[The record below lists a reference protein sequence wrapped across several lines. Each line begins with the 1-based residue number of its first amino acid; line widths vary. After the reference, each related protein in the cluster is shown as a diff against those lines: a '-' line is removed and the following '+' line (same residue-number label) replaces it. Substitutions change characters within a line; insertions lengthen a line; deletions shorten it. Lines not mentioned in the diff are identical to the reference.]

1 MPKKYGRVRFP
12 IIAAMALVIVG
23 GIAAAVAVERTHDPD
38 YWATVAALVV
48 PLVLNV
54 GGKIRREAKPP
65 SLHTLGEQAKVLRRL
80 ALAYWDGQVKLRIPS
95 YALPVPFEAVSTVTG
110 PVTTTTHEGDRTVEH
125 EAVQPVTVMAPW
137 ASILKSGR
145 AEPPKIEGTFESI
158 ADVFGAEGLPSRL
171 VVLGEPGAGKSILA
185 MSLTVELL
193 QAKPKRGVRVRST
206 RTKAIPVLL
215 QLAMWDPAVPLKTW
229 AATQMA
235 RTYPWL
241 GEEIQMEEG
250 HSSTLAT
257 WLIEQRRVMMVLDG
271 LDEIAKE
278 NRLTAFEKLSE
289 AASHGQEM
297 VVTCRTREYAQVVFE
312 AKHPMPKTPVIRLFP
327 LPLPE
332 VGNYLK
338 KADTDDQPRFSR
350 LLRHVETAPDGALA
364 KALRSPF
371 ALWLVTT
378 VYRDADKNPSE
389 LSAYDS
395 EHHILRHL
403 LNGLIPAVYSTEV
416 DDKLPRREK
425 PQVAA
430 AQRRLSK
437 IAKYLGPE
445 SEDQNID
452 WWRLPEH
459 VPGWF
464 IGGIIGP
471 LVGCLLGAAVG
482 LAAAIRFNPNAGVR
496 FGILFGVIT
505 GVLSGVTSARMQE
518 HPRAMD
524 LHLGFE
530 YSRFVSCITVGVAVG
545 LTAGWADARHGGL
558 IVGLISGAV
567 VGPACTIPC
576 KRVFGWKPGITA
588 GLAGAI
594 AIGLAS
600 GLSKGNGQPTLSG
613 LGAGVIFA
621 LAAWVFVGIFQ
632 PSKDKLVVNPR
643 SLLKRDRAG
652 SLIVAVTAGIAFAV
666 VFGVALGSLIGVV
679 AFVALTVTVSL
690 TVSMWAAFNV
700 SRIWLASTGMLPM
713 QIMGFLD
720 EAYRRGILRQ
730 DGGSYQFRHIELK
743 EALREPA
750 PEPTAVKPGPAET
763 DAAEPDRLET
773 ATEGSAS

>member
-1 MPKKYGRVRFP
+1 MPKQYRTLRFP

-23 GIAAAVAVERTHDPD
+23 GAAAAVVVERTHDPD
-38 YWATVAALVV
+38 YWSSVAAALV
-48 PLVLNV
+48 PLVLAV
-54 GGKIRREAKPP
+54 GGKMRREAKPP
-65 SLHTLGEQAKVLRRL
+65 SLHDLGEQAKLLRKL
-80 ALAYWDGQVKLRIPS
+80 TLAYWNGQVKLRISS
-95 YALPVPFEAVSTVTG
+95 YALPVPFKAASTVTG
-110 PVTTTTHEGDRTVEH
+110 PVTITTDENGTTVER
-125 EAVQPVTVMAPW
+125 EEVRKVAVMTPW
-137 ASILKSGR
+137 ASILGKGHP
-145 AEPPKIEGTFESI
+145 EPPKIEGTFESV

-193 QAKPKRGVRVRST
+193 QAKPKRGIRVRST

-215 QLAMWDPAVPLKTW
+215 QLATWDPAVPLKSW

-257 WLIEQRRVMMVLDG
+257 WLIEQRRVLMVLDG

-289 AASHGQEM
+289 AAGRGQEM

-312 AKHPMPKTPVIRLFP
+312 AKHPMPKTPVIQLFP

-338 KADTDDQPRFSR
+338 QADTDDEPRFSR
-350 LLRHVETAPDGALA
+350 LLRHIETAPDGAVA
-364 KALRSPF
+364 RALRSPF

-389 LSAYDS
+389 LGAYDD
-395 EHHILRHL
+395 EHNILRHL
-403 LNGLIPAVYSTEV
+403 LNGLIPAVYSAEV

-430 AQRRLSK
+430 AHRRLRK
-437 IAKYLGPE
+437 IARYLGPE
-445 SEDQNID
+445 PEDQNID
-452 WWRLPEH
+452 WWRLPEQ

-482 LAAAIRFNPNAGVR
+482 LAAATRFNPSAGVH
-496 FGILFGVIT
+496 FGILFGLIT
-505 GVLSGVTSARMQE
+505 GVLSGVTSARMQD

-545 LTAGWADARHGGL
+545 LAAGWADARHGGL
-558 IVGLISGAV
+558 LVGLISAAV

-621 LAAWVFVGIFQ
+621 MAAWVFVGLFQ
-632 PSKDKLVVNPR
+632 PSQDRLVVNPR
-643 SLLKRDRAG
+643 LLLKRDRAG

-666 VFGVALGSLIGVV
+666 VFGVALGPLIGAV
-679 AFVALTVTVSL
+679 AFVALTMTVSL

-700 SRIWLASTGMLPM
+700 SRVWLACTGMLPM
-713 QIMGFLD
+713 QIMAFLD

-730 DGGSYQFRHIELK
+730 NGGSYQFRHIELK
-743 EALREPA
+743 EALLKPPPEPA
-750 PEPTAVKPGPAET
+750 AVEPDPVETAV
-763 DAAEPDRLET
+763 AEPDKLE
-773 ATEGSAS
+773 AAREGSAS